1 MAGEQRSKGES
12 GVNVNRAKYVCLGAW
27 EKWSRELK
35 YHSGMEH
42 EGPVREGAQAADPG
56 FSSYVVWCSY
66 MNEHHFALFG
76 FESE

>member
-27 EKWSRELK
+27 EKRSRELK

-42 EGPVREGAQAADPG
+42 EGPVREGAQAADPLG
-56 FSSYVVWCSY
+56 RGGAGCRRTLMLCGVPI
-66 MNEHHFALFG
+66 
-76 FESE
+76 